1 LADPTPVA
9 TVVTSVPTPRDIA
22 RGEKFTREAFVH
34 AGETTEDAL
43 GPASARRRALDAAL
57 VELDAGAKVPSPEWR
72 RRYSLM
78 LGLERVL
85 SDDEPKLA
93 DGTSLNP
100 HQVDALSGTL
110 AALLAEAQR
119 NGGAPP
125 ESAAPVLAV
134 DDEDED
140 YADDPLPEAVA
151 EEDELDDDEDDDDEP
166 VDMTPLDIEI
176 DIGDDEDDDESEEE
190 PEEDGAEMALDEDQ
204 LDEAP
209 DDPNAHKRFWF
220 EHATGAGKT
229 VAAMGFVDASRT
241 GGVLILTHRRNLV
254 DQFHGEL
261 KDRGYAKRI
270 TPALLRGKDN
280 ANGPVTV
287 ETYQWFVRN
296 AGKISEAYSIVICDE
311 AHTAL
316 GEKTSASIRAWTGPI
331 FIGMTATGALI
342 ARHVTDL
349 FPTQTSRFDLAQA
362 ARRGVISPLRCVRI
376 PPGVGVKTIAKVPLR
391 RGEVD
396 VEFDQE
402 MLAELL
408 DQGPFNFAAADLYK
422 TRFNGVPGVIY
433 AAGVKHAYN
442 LAEAFREQG
451 VKAMAVSGETRKRDL
466 AEILAR
472 YERGDIDVLVNAQLL
487 AEGWNSPRATVCMHL
502 APTASKRIYQQR
514 VGRVTRRN
522 PGKEAGIVVDFVAP
536 ETKNDDAVVT
546 LHSLLDRDVYRGG
559 AIVVG
564 PVRRGRGRRLRVER
578 RVLPVTSDEDR
589 RIEVFERELWR
600 IAVEHLP
607 YGEQIQWAALAGARV
622 APSGWRRARAMLHF
636 DREGA
641 IKRAFLLTAVQRNNN
656 PQLRVRALQE
666 IAASRDGEAFDSAI
680 DEIGT
685 WTREERRE
693 GTKVMLLALA
703 EKRIGRRDQA
713 NAWIWRLASY
723 TRDVHE
729 EYAVQRWPE
738 TKRLLGLLVNSSGAA
753 HARNARRLV
762 HAARKQD
769 RRLSAALLAAA
780 VAHSPEGEEI
790 LRGARTRLARKPS
803 ALSRELLRNFPK
815 SRGRRGSR
823 RRRKKGAG
831 DLGEGTLVSQV
842 AGGGGVG
849 GGATIDDGEG
859 QADGQQQQRSGSRR
873 SRSRNGRAARASA
886 AAAAAAAAAAGAD
899 DGAAASE
906 QVSPVEPQ
914 SNGRGGSEDGGA
926 APERGSRRSRSRSR
940 RSAPATPTEEAH
952 AVEAIAGAAAALAA
966 ARGPKERPS
975 SEDDLAQGSRTRS
988 RRSRGRAGTDGGAS
1002 EPVVAQNPV
1011 AAAAA
1016 PAGGTAPGAETAPA
1030 AETAPF
1036 AATAPAAQ
1044 TAPSAETAPSAGPAP
1059 AAEPAGT
1066 ESASK
1071 PRRAVSR
1078 RAAVK
1083 PAPEERAQDE
1093 AAVKPAAEDESP
1105 TAPTARRVRSRRV
1118 VPDAQPEADGTPKP
1132 TALRRAKAAAAE
1144 DAPSDSGR
1152 VRRAKAAGTTD
1163 TPAETTPRASAAT
1176 DEALPTAAKPKRRT
1190 KAGNAGDAAAKP
1202 TRRTKATAAKALPA
1216 DATPARRTPAA
1227 AEDAAADATPT
1238 PRLSAAADESP
1249 TSAAKPARAT
1259 KVTAAAD
1266 TKPARRTKTTAT
1278 TETPAD
1284 AKPARGTKTTATTD
1298 TPADAKPTR
1307 RTKTTATTDTTADAK
1322 PTRRTKT
1329 TATTDAKPARRGK
1342 AATID
1347 ASADAKPARR
1357 TTATTDT
1364 PADAKS
1370 HSQAATVDAPAA
1382 IKPVRR
1388 AKAAADEAATPR
1400 PKRRT
1405 PVKRA
1410 AATPDAGDAADT
1422 PATGD
1427 DVESAA

>member
-1 LADPTPVA
+1 
-9 TVVTSVPTPRDIA
+9 
-22 RGEKFTREAFVH
+22 
-34 AGETTEDAL
+34 
-43 GPASARRRALDAAL
+43 
-57 VELDAGAKVPSPEWR
+57 
-72 RRYSLM
+72 
-78 LGLERVL
+78 
-85 SDDEPKLA
+85 
-93 DGTSLNP
+93 
-100 HQVDALSGTL
+100 
-110 AALLAEAQR
+110 
-119 NGGAPP
+119 
-125 ESAAPVLAV
+125 
-134 DDEDED
+134 
-140 YADDPLPEAVA
+140 
-151 EEDELDDDEDDDDEP
+151 
-166 VDMTPLDIEI
+166 MTPLDIEI
-176 DIGDDEDDDESEEE
+176 LGLDDDDEDEEPDEEE
-190 PEEDGAEMALDEDQ
+190 PDEDASEGPFDEDQ

-270 TPALLRGKDN
+270 TPALLQGKDN
-280 ANGPVTV
+280 AHGPVTV

-316 GEKTSASIRAWTGPI
+316 GEKTSAAIRAWTGPI

-376 PPGVGVKTIAKVPLR
+376 PPGPGVRTIAKVPLR

-396 VEFDQE
+396 TEFDQE
-402 MLAELL
+402 MLAEIL

-422 TRFNGVPGVIY
+422 TRFNGVPGVVY

-451 VKAMAVSGETRKRDL
+451 VKAMAVSGETRKREL

-536 ETKNDDAVVT
+536 DTKNDDPVVT

-641 IKRAFLLTAVQRNNN
+641 IKRAFLLTAVQRNKN

-666 IAASRDGEAFDSAI
+666 IAASRDGEAFDTAI
-680 DEIGT
+680 DVIGT

-780 VAHSPEGEEI
+780 IAHTPEGEEI

-823 RRRKKGAG
+823 RRRKKGAEAGEATLAAQALG
-831 DLGEGTLVSQV
+831 DAAAL
-842 AGGGGVG
+842 
-849 GGATIDDGEG
+849 DDGAAPAPAEG
-859 QADGQQQQRSGSRR
+859 APQRTSRRSRTRNGRASRQAAGAGADAGAGDATPQKASPDAAAADEPRATSRR
-873 SRSRNGRAARASA
+873 SRSRNGGAANGVEAASA
-886 AAAAAAAAAAGAD
+886 DREGGGASAPDAAATAA
-899 DGAAASE
+899 
-906 QVSPVEPQ
+906 
-914 SNGRGGSEDGGA
+914 
-926 APERGSRRSRSRSR
+926 
-940 RSAPATPTEEAH
+940 EEAR

-966 ARGPKERPS
+966 ARGPKEEP
-975 SEDDLAQGSRTRS
+975 RS
-988 RRSRGRAGTDGGAS
+988 RSRARRATARPVPVAPPPSGDEPSTPAGNQSRVTAATSGDEPGAAATNEPLS
-1002 EPVVAQNPV
+1002 VPNATAGDEPVATHAAAAGDEPV

-1016 PAGGTAPGAETAPA
+1016 AKPRRSRAPRAVTTSGPADAAPADTAPKPRRRGRAAPAADTEAAPVTATATTSADALDAPSPRATRSRGTTAKAAQDATPTAAGTQDEPAAPAPKRRTTADAVDAPSPRATRSRRTAAKTAQDATPTAAATQDEPEAPAPKRSTTAPA
-1030 AETAPF
+1030 ATA
-1036 AATAPAAQ
+1036 
-1044 TAPSAETAPSAGPAP
+1044 E
-1059 AAEPAGT
+1059 
-1066 ESASK
+1066 
-1071 PRRAVSR
+1071 V
-1078 RAAVK
+1078 VK
-1083 PAPEERAQDE
+1083 PARSRRTAAKPAQDATPTTTARQDEPEVRRATAKPAQDATPTTTARQDEPEVRRATAKPAEDATPTAAGAQDE
-1093 AAVKPAAEDESP
+1093 PAAP
-1105 TAPTARRVRSRRV
+1105 AP
-1118 VPDAQPEADGTPKP
+1118 
-1132 TALRRAKAAAAE
+1132 
-1144 DAPSDSGR
+1144 
-1152 VRRAKAAGTTD
+1152 
-1163 TPAETTPRASAAT
+1163 
-1176 DEALPTAAKPKRRT
+1176 PKRRT
-1190 KAGNAGDAAAKP
+1190 KA
-1202 TRRTKATAAKALPA
+1202 
-1216 DATPARRTPAA
+1216 
-1227 AEDAAADATPT
+1227 AADV
-1238 PRLSAAADESP
+1238 
-1249 TSAAKPARAT
+1249 KPA
-1259 KVTAAAD
+1259 
-1266 TKPARRTKTTAT
+1266 
-1278 TETPAD
+1278 
-1284 AKPARGTKTTATTD
+1284 
-1298 TPADAKPTR
+1298 
-1307 RTKTTATTDTTADAK
+1307 
-1322 PTRRTKT
+1322 
-1329 TATTDAKPARRGK
+1329 
-1342 AATID
+1342 
-1347 ASADAKPARR
+1347 
-1357 TTATTDT
+1357 
-1364 PADAKS
+1364 
-1370 HSQAATVDAPAA
+1370 APAA
-1382 IKPVRR
+1382 DRKPARR
-1388 AKAAADEAATPR
+1388 AKAATATDAAAPKPR
-1400 PKRRT
+1400 TRRAGT
-1405 PVKRA
+1405 K
-1410 AATPDAGDAADT
+1410 ATPDEPEPDAV
-1422 PATGD
+1422 GGG
-1427 DVESAA
+1427 VESAA